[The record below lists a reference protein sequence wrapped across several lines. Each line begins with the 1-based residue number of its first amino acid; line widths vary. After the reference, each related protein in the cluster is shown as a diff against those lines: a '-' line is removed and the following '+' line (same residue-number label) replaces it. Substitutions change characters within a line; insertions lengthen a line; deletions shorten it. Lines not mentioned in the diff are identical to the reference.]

1 MKRIHYTLFVAA
13 FACMLFC
20 GGCDRT
26 YDPVFGEDPD
36 DRLRTSMQQYQSALQ
51 DAPHGWK
58 ALLATGAGVKYTY
71 YFDFDSDGTVT
82 MVSDFNTTSAGTVAT
97 GTWIM
102 KALQRPTVSFDS
114 YSYIHLPADPNGSVN
129 GGGAG
134 TGLISDFEFAFA
146 RTAADTFYLDGI
158 QRGSHITLVR
168 ATEAEASSLRS
179 GIMEGMLDYLA
190 SMRGLRMVLDGH
202 TVTLAFDQARRMV
215 TAQCMSADNSRI
227 EVYTSSYT
235 FGSDGVVLAAPLRLY
250 GKAIKSFAWNAE
262 AGNYTTT
269 GDVSTDVIAVDA
281 LYFFELST
289 PAYAALGTTYR
300 TVQIPPGSGVYPM
313 PGHSEEFTT
322 SYNEAAKRLLE
333 SEYRSTFQEINLTF
347 RPADKILKVDVYIT
361 QGGARFRCQY
371 EYIYTINSAGVI
383 DFVFNDADDNGRA
396 IYDYVYGMLL
406 RHLDNE
412 TFTVA
417 YVGGGYDLTAG
428 FFSRETALYSFSG
441 YLVR

>member
-1 MKRIHYTLFVAA
+1 MKRIHYSLFVAA
-13 FACMLFC
+13 FACVLFC
-20 GGCDRT
+20 VGCDRT

-36 DRLRTSMQQYQSALQ
+36 DRLRTSMQQYQAALQ

-58 ALLATGAGVKYTY
+58 ALLETGAGVKYLY
-71 YFDFDSDGTVT
+71 YFDFEADGTVT

-129 GGGAG
+129 GGGTG

-168 ATEAEASSLRS
+168 ATEPEALALRA
-179 GIMEGMLDYLA
+179 GVMKGMLDYLD
-190 SMRGLRMVLDGH
+190 STRGLRMVLDGR
-202 TVTLAFDQARRMV
+202 TVTLAFDQVRRMV
-215 TAQCMSADNSRI
+215 TAQSLSADNSRI

-235 FGSDGVVLAAPLRLY
+235 FSSDGVVLEAPLRLY

-262 AGNYTTT
+262 AGNYTTA
-269 GDVSTDVIAVDA
+269 GDVSIDVVAVEA
-281 LYFFELST
+281 LYFFELPV

-300 TVQIPPGSGVYPM
+300 TVQIPQGSGVYPM
-313 PGHSEEFTT
+313 PGHSKEFTL
-322 SYNEAAKRLLE
+322 SYNEAATRLLE
-333 SEYRSTFQEINLTF
+333 SEFRAALQEINLNF
-347 RPADKILKVDVYIT
+347 RPADKILMVDVYIT
-361 QGGARFRCQY
+361 QGSARHLCQY

-383 DFVFNDADDNGRA
+383 DFVFNDANANGQA

-406 RHLDNE
+406 RHLNDE

-441 YLVR
+441 YLIR